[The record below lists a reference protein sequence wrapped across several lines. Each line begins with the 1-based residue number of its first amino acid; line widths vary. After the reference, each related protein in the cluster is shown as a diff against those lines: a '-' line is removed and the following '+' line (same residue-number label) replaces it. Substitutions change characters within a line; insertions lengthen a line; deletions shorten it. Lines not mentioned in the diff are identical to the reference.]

1 MPEGFTEVLTV
12 YSNMTL
18 DGYILNVIGPF
29 LADGNNNDASIAKSI
44 FMNNEEDILN
54 WLKEDD
60 IIVVDRGFGWTA
72 RNNCPVKKRITLDVL

>member
-1 MPEGFTEVLTV
+1 
-12 YSNMTL
+12 
-18 DGYILNVIGPF
+18 VIGPF

-60 IIVVDRGFGWTA
+60 IIVVDRGFG
-72 RNNCPVKKRITLDVL
+72 